1 MVYKLRLLKK
11 PLRAILN
18 TLIRSRV
25 RFQQAKLDAE
35 EPCKTDPK
43 SKIVGLHYSFGAVPL
58 GKKGNVMDLLR
69 LHPSCS
75 AAPFASGWCAAVT
88 WRSTLVY
95 AGFFQPTAES
105 WLFQFVGVGSDPVKP
120 GIAGA
125 ECPRIQWECRVTRWQ
140 VLLLGDGRGVTVTVA
155 LVMLVMV
162 ASVGHQ

>member
-1 MVYKLRLLKK
+1 M
-11 PLRAILN
+11 
-18 TLIRSRV
+18 
-25 RFQQAKLDAE
+25 
-35 EPCKTDPK
+35 
-43 SKIVGLHYSFGAVPL
+43 
-58 GKKGNVMDLLR
+58 
-69 LHPSCS
+69 
-75 AAPFASGWCAAVT
+75 T

-95 AGFFQPTAES
+95 PGFFQPTAES
-105 WLFQFVGVGSDPVKP
+105 RLFQFVGVGSDPVKP